1 MANVK
6 AENGRLA
13 ASGDFSADAE
23 TGFDRACQEL
33 LAGKEKHLLVDLTE
47 VTYLSST
54 YVGLLAEMCL
64 GAKNQGKAVKVRA
77 KPKLAAL
84 LRDAG
89 LSTAA
94 AIEEVRK

>member
-6 AENGRLA
+6 VQNGRLA

-33 LAGKEKHLLVDLTE
+33 LAGKEKSVVVDLTE
-47 VTYLSST
+47 VLYFSST

-64 GAKNQGKAVKVRA
+64 GARSAGKAVKVRA
-77 KPKLAAL
+77 GPKIAAL
-84 LRDAG
+84 LREAG
-89 LSTAA
+89 LAAAA
-94 AIEEVRK
+94 AIEEVRS